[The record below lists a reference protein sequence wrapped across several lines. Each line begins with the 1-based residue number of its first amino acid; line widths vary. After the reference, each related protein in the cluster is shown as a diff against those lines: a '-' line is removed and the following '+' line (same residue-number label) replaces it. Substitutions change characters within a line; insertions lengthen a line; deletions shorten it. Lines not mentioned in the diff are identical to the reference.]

1 MKKNLT
7 VPNTIDRTY
16 SWHANTLK
24 KRPRYHR
31 NRGTQEILDQVLHKE
46 NTLSF
51 QPDFPSSV
59 LRKKNLVHIA
69 RRLIAKYLLRS
80 LYSEM
85 KLKADMNL

>member
-16 SWHANTLK
+16 SWHENTLK

-31 NRGTQEILDQVLHKE
+31 NRGTQEILDQVLRKE

-51 QPDFPSSV
+51 QPDFSSSV
-59 LRKKNLVHIA
+59 LRKKILVHIA
-69 RRLIAKYLLRS
+69 RRLLSRNISCEVYTPK
-80 LYSEM
+80 
-85 KLKADMNL
+85 

>member
-24 KRPRYHR
+24 KRRRYHR
-31 NRGTQEILDQVLHKE
+31 NRGTQEILDQVLRKE
-46 NTLSF
+46 HTLSF
-51 QPDFPSSV
+51 QPDFSSLV
-59 LRKKNLVHIA
+59 LRKKILVHIA
-69 RRLIAKYLLRS
+69 RRLLAKYLLPS